1 MSVRYA
7 LYFSPVTNS
16 PLASFGAA
24 SLGRTATT
32 PRPDNVG
39 SPHPDKARWLS
50 LTQSPAHYGFHATLK
65 APFELRPGTSIEDL
79 IQTLQQLTE
88 SLTSIPLDGLAP
100 RCLSGF
106 AALTLT
112 SQPPALK
119 GLAKQVVETFEPFRQ
134 PLSDAD
140 IQRRKQQ
147 ALTPRQMELLEQ
159 FGYPYV
165 DDEFRFHMTLTGP
178 LSEQD
183 LDYVAWLKT
192 LYSQFVTDTP
202 QLDQIAIYSQPDRQ
216 SPFVKLLA
224 CPLSRCEQ
232 PA

>member
-1 MSVRYA
+1 MSARYA

-24 SLGRTATT
+24 SLGRSAIT

-39 SPHPDKARWLS
+39 SPHPDKSRWLS

-65 APFELRPGTSIEDL
+65 APFELRPGITVEGL
-79 IQTLQQLTE
+79 AQELQQLVKTL
-88 SLTSIPLDGLAP
+88 SPIPLNGLAP
-100 RCLSGF
+100 RHLSGF

-112 SQPPALK
+112 AQPASLRD
-119 GLAKQVVETFEPFRQ
+119 LAQQIVETFEPYRQ
-134 PLSDAD
+134 PLSDED
-140 IQRRKQQ
+140 IQRRTRQG
-147 ALTPRQMELLEQ
+147 LTPRQVKLLKQ

-178 LSEQD
+178 LSDQD
-183 LDYVAWLKT
+183 QDYVEWLKT
-192 LYSQFVTDTP
+192 LYRQFVTDTP
-202 QLDQIAIYSQPDRQ
+202 WLDQITIYSQPDRQ

-224 CPLSRCEQ
+224 CPLARCEQ

>member
-24 SLGRTATT
+24 SLGRSATT

-39 SPHPDKARWLS
+39 SPHPDKARWLA

-65 APFELRPGTSIEDL
+65 APFELRPGTTVEGL
-79 IQTLQQLTE
+79 TRKLQQFTK
-88 SLTSIPLDGLAP
+88 SLSAIPLEGLAP
-100 RCLSGF
+100 RHLSGF

-112 SQPPALK
+112 SQPATLRS
-119 GLAKQVVETFEPFRQ
+119 LAQQVVETFEPFRQ

-140 IQRRKQQ
+140 IQRRKRQE
-147 ALTPRQMELLEQ
+147 LTPRQVELLDR

-202 QLDQIAIYSQPDRQ
+202 WLDQIAIYSQPDRQ

-224 CPLSRCEQ
+224 CPLARCEL

>member
-24 SLGRTATT
+24 SLGRTAAN

-39 SPHPDKARWLS
+39 SPHPNKARWLS
-50 LTQSPAHYGFHATLK
+50 LTRSPAHYGFHATLK
-65 APFELRPGTSIEDL
+65 APFELRPGTTVEGL
-79 IQTLQQLTE
+79 TQNLQQFTK
-88 SLTSIPLDGLAP
+88 SQSPIPLTGLAP
-100 RCLSGF
+100 RHLSGF

-112 SQPPALK
+112 SQPPALRS
-119 GLAKQVVETFEPFRQ
+119 LAQQVVETFEPFRQ

-147 ALTPRQMELLEQ
+147 ALTPRQVELLDR

-165 DDEFRFHMTLTGP
+165 DEEFRFHMTLTGP

-183 LDYVAWLKT
+183 LDYVEWLKT

-202 QLDQIAIYSQPDRQ
+202 WLDQIAIYRQADRDC
-216 SPFVKLLA
+216 PFVKLLA
-224 CPLSRCEQ
+224 CPLARCEQ

>member
-65 APFELRPGTSIEDL
+65 APFELQPGTTIEDL
-79 IQTLQQLTE
+79 TRKLQQFTK
-88 SLTSIPLDGLAP
+88 SLSSLPLDGLAP
-100 RCLSGF
+100 RQLSGF
-106 AALTLT
+106 AALTLG
-112 SQPPALK
+112 SQPPALRN
-119 GLAKQVVETFEPFRQ
+119 LAQQVVETFEPFRK

-147 ALTPRQMELLEQ
+147 SLTPRQVELLER

-178 LSEQD
+178 LSERD

-192 LYSQFVTDTP
+192 LYGQFVTDTP
-202 QLDQIAIYSQPDRQ
+202 WLDQIAIYSQTDRQ
-216 SPFVKLLA
+216 SPFVKLIA
-224 CPLSRCEQ
+224 CPLARCEQ

>member
-65 APFELRPGTSIEDL
+65 APFELRPGTTVEDL
-79 IQTLQQLTE
+79 TQKLRLFVQTL
-88 SLTSIPLDGLAP
+88 SPIPLDGLAP
-100 RCLSGF
+100 RQLSGF
-106 AALTLT
+106 AALTLP
-112 SQPPALK
+112 SQPASLR
-119 GLAKQVVETFEPFRQ
+119 GLAQQTVEIFEPYRQ
-134 PLSDAD
+134 PLSAAD
-140 IQRRKQQ
+140 IQRRKRQG
-147 ALTPRQMELLEQ
+147 LTPRQVELLEQ

-178 LSEQD
+178 LSDRD
-183 LDYVAWLKT
+183 LDYVEWLKT
-192 LYSQFVTDTP
+192 LYGQFVTDTP
-202 QLDQIAIYSQPDRQ
+202 CLDQIAIYSQPNRQ

-224 CPLSRCEQ
+224 CPLARSAE

>member
-1 MSVRYA
+1 MSARYA

-24 SLGRTATT
+24 ALGRSATA

-39 SPHPDKARWLS
+39 SPHPDKPRWLS
-50 LTQSPAHYGFHATLK
+50 LTQLPAHYGFHATLK
-65 APFELRPGTSIEDL
+65 APFELRPDTTVEDL
-79 IQTLQQLTE
+79 VQELQQLAKTL
-88 SLTSIPLDGLAP
+88 SPIPLNGLAP
-100 RCLSGF
+100 RHLSGF
-106 AALTLT
+106 AALTLP
-112 SQPPALK
+112 SQPATLRD
-119 GLAKQVVETFEPFRQ
+119 LAQQIVETFEPFRQ
-134 PLSDAD
+134 PLSDRD
-140 IQRRKQQ
+140 IQRRKRQE
-147 ALTPRQMELLEQ
+147 LTPRQAALLDR

-183 LDYVAWLKT
+183 LDYVEWLKT

-202 QLDQIAIYSQPDRQ
+202 WLDQIAIYSQPDRH
-216 SPFVKLLA
+216 SPFVKLQACSLA
-224 CPLSRCEQ
+224 RCEQ

>member
-1 MSVRYA
+1 MSARYA

-24 SLGRTATT
+24 SLGRSATA

-39 SPHPDKARWLS
+39 SPHPNKARWLS
-50 LTQSPAHYGFHATLK
+50 LTQLPAHYGFHATLK
-65 APFELRPGTSIEDL
+65 APFELRPGNTVEDL
-79 IQTLQQLTE
+79 AQELQQLAKTL
-88 SLTSIPLDGLAP
+88 SPIPLDGLAP
-100 RCLSGF
+100 RQLSGF

-112 SQPPALK
+112 SQPVSLR
-119 GLAKQVVETFEPFRQ
+119 GLAQQIVEAFEPFRQ

-140 IQRRKQQ
+140 IQRRKCQD
-147 ALTPRQMELLEQ
+147 LTPRQVGLLDR

-178 LSEQD
+178 LSDKD
-183 LDYVAWLKT
+183 LDYVEWLKT
-192 LYSQFVTDTP
+192 LYRQFVIDTP
-202 QLDQIAIYSQPDRQ
+202 WLDQISIYSQPDRQ

-224 CPLSRCEQ
+224 CPLARCEQ